1 MPPAEVDVITV
12 ASASAVIS
20 QDLPGRV
27 QAVRSAQ
34 VRARIEGVLE
44 KRLFT
49 EGTDIAAG
57 TPLFRIDSRSY
68 QAQAAAAAADLAA
81 AQGSLRDLQER
92 AANGEAPTGAP
103 QSASERHYQAFQE
116 VLAEESQVLASIQ
129 AVLDLVASHQLLST
143 RAEYQ
148 RGRDLQAQAD
158 TLQMIVPVRGRYA
171 DIRRWIEEI
180 LATQPFVAV
189 DELGFKRDEIARNEV
204 EARVRLSIWHH
215 PARPAEGVGALAAD
229 ATERADE
236 VNR

>member
-1 MPPAEVDVITV
+1 MKRVSLLVDRLDRLRLSAEIGLHRHGPWWLLLALSFCLLLVLAATLLPALHAE
-12 ASASAVIS
+12 
-20 QDLPGRV
+20 
-27 QAVRSAQ
+27 
-34 VRARIEGVLE
+34 
-44 KRLFT
+44 
-49 EGTDIAAG
+49 
-57 TPLFRIDSRSY
+57 
-68 QAQAAAAAADLAA
+68 LAA
-81 AQGSLRDLQER
+81 AQGSLRALQAR
-92 AANGEAPTGAP
+92 AANGEPPAAPE
-103 QSASERHYQAFQE
+103 SASERHYQAFQE

-215 PARPAEGVGALAAD
+215 RAQPAKGLGVLAAD

>member
-1 MPPAEVDVITV
+1 LHRHGPWWLLLALSFCLLLVVAGNTPAG
-12 ASASAVIS
+12 AARRAGGGAGQSA
-20 QDLPGRV
+20 
-27 QAVRSAQ
+27 
-34 VRARIEGVLE
+34 
-44 KRLFT
+44 RL
-49 EGTDIAAG
+49 AG
-57 TPLFRIDSRSY
+57 ACGERR
-68 QAQAAAAAADLAA
+68 AAD
-81 AQGSLRDLQER
+81 RER
-92 AANGEAPTGAP
+92 RNRRPNATT
-103 QSASERHYQAFQE
+103 RRFLE

-215 PARPAEGVGALAAD
+215 RARPAEGVGVLGAD

>member
-1 MPPAEVDVITV
+1 LSWPQHSCRRCTP
-12 ASASAVIS
+12 SWRRRRAVCA
-20 QDLPGRV
+20 PCR
-27 QAVRSAQ
+27 
-34 VRARIEGVLE
+34 RAR
-44 KRLFT
+44 RT
-49 EGTDIAAG
+49 A
-57 TPLFRIDSRSY
+57 SR
-68 QAQAAAAAADLAA
+68 
-81 AQGSLRDLQER
+81 R
-92 AANGEAPTGAP
+92 PGAP
-103 QSASERHYQAFQE
+103 ESASERHYQAFQE

-215 PARPAEGVGALAAD
+215 RARPAEGVGVLGAD

>member
-1 MPPAEVDVITV
+1 MKRVSLLVDRLDRLRLSAEIGLHRHGPWWLLLALSFCLLLVLAATLLPA
-12 ASASAVIS
+12 
-20 QDLPGRV
+20 LH
-27 QAVRSAQ
+27 
-34 VRARIEGVLE
+34 
-44 KRLFT
+44 
-49 EGTDIAAG
+49 
-57 TPLFRIDSRSY
+57 
-68 QAQAAAAAADLAA
+68 ADLAA
-81 AQGSLRDLQER
+81 AQGSLRALQAR

-143 RAEYQ
+143 HAEYQ

-215 PARPAEGVGALAAD
+215 PARPAEGVGVLGAD